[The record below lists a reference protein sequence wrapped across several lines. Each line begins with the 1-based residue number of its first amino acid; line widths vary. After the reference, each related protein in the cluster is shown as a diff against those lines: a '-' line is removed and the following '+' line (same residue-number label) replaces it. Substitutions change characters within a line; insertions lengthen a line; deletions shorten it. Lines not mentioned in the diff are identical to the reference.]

1 MNDEA
6 RFAALLIEMVEII
19 SSSDRAIAEQLVDL
33 AVEKLGDEVR
43 DGESIVS
50 AMGRVL

>member
-6 RFAALLIEMVEII
+6 RFTSLLIEMVEIV
-19 SSSDRAIAEQLVDL
+19 SASDRAIAYQLVDL

-50 AMGRVL
+50 AIGRAL